1 MNKKIPKNLLTAG
14 AFLLAALALSACSGV
29 KQEMGVGRHSPNAFD
44 VVTRA
49 PLTLPPDYALRP
61 PADAGAVTP
70 AATAATS
77 SQVKDELMGETMA
90 TTDAPAPKP
99 APADPA
105 VTAFMDK
112 LGVPNANPDIRQLI
126 DQDNGY
132 IALKNQ
138 PVTDKLIFWQDAK
151 PSVNDIPPSLV
162 DPEAEAARIKKDQAE
177 GKPIN
182 TGMVPTIEQKT
193 NPLDKIF

>member
-1 MNKKIPKNLLTAG
+1 MRRNEVKKSLITGGVLLLG
-14 AFLLAALALSACSGV
+14 ALMLSACSSV

-61 PADAGAVTP
+61 PESAGA
-70 AATAATS
+70 AAVGSTANTS
-77 SQVKDELMGETMA
+77 AQVKNELMGENMSSGNA
-90 TTDAPAPKP
+90 SAAQKQ
-99 APADPA
+99 ADPA
-105 VTAFMDK
+105 AMAFMDK
-112 LGVPNANPDIRQLI
+112 LGVEHANPDIRQMI

-138 PVTDKLIFWQDAK
+138 PVADKLIFWQDTTPSAK
-151 PSVNDIPPSLV
+151 DIPEAV
-162 DPEAEAARIKKDQAE
+162 INPEAEAERIKKVEAE

-182 TGMVPTIEQKT
+182 ADMTPTIRQKT
-193 NPLDKIF
+193 NTLDKLF